1 MLFLYESVSDSK
13 GPKLSN
19 LVGYS
24 LPLWATLPLA
34 LYWAL
39 VVVIIIAED
48 REPTT
53 TLAWIL
59 ILIAF
64 PLIGMVVY
72 FFVGR
77 DWKHTVPKRASTRI
91 AKARMMEFMSD
102 VYEPYLGVQRSFI
115 AKHKGTLTERI
126 SKSIISEN
134 DAQPLPVRSI
144 DLYPSGQEFFDH
156 LKADLASAKRFI
168 HLQYFIWE
176 EDGLTADLIAIL
188 VERIKAGVEVRLTY
202 DWMGSIAYGKN
213 QLKDLKAAGA
223 HVSPDVIEIGSLN
236 YRNHRKI
243 AVIDGEIGYT
253 GGHNI
258 GQEYIDGGKAYPSW
272 RDTSLRITGPGV
284 AALQKWFAY
293 RWMTAHKGDDC
304 QFNAKY
310 FPAVD
315 EGLTIGDPLMV
326 QVVAQGVDDPYE
338 SARRTHMVA
347 ISGAKRIVRIQS
359 PYFVPGEGIYDS
371 MLNAAL
377 AGVEVHFMMTGWPD
391 HKSAFWA
398 AQSYWGKLIVAGGHV
413 YTYDAGF
420 FHAKTISVDS
430 EACAAGTLNMDLR
443 SLRLQRELML
453 WCFDPEKAKEQEAT
467 FERDKEKCTEI
478 TLEMLREM
486 GPYAKFR
493 NSASRLAANLL

>member
-1 MLFLYESVSDSK
+1 MSSLIRDGL
-13 GPKLSN
+13 PIWALIP
-19 LVGYS
+19 LV
-24 LPLWATLPLA
+24 A
-34 LYWAL
+34 YWAL
-39 VVVIIIAED
+39 VVIVIIAED

-59 ILIAF
+59 ILISF
-64 PLIGMVVY
+64 PIIGLVVY
-72 FFVGR
+72 FFAGR
-77 DWKHTVPKRASTRI
+77 DWKHTVPRRASTKM
-91 AKARMMEFMSD
+91 AKARMIEFMSE
-102 VYEPYLGVQRSFI
+102 VYEPYLDVQRRF
-115 AKHKGTLTERI
+115 AEKHEGTLTERI
-126 SKSIISEN
+126 SRSIVSEN
-134 DAQPLPVRSI
+134 DAQPLPVRTI

-156 LKADLASAKRFI
+156 LKEDLAGAKRFI

-176 EDGLTADLIAIL
+176 EDELTADLIAIL
-188 VERIKAGVEVRLTY
+188 IDRVKAGVEVQLTY
-202 DWMGSIAYGKN
+202 DWMGSIAYGKG
-213 QLKDLKAAGA
+213 QLKELKAAGA

-243 AVIDGEIGYT
+243 AVIDGDIGYT

-258 GQEYIDGGKAYPSW
+258 GQEYIDGGKSYPSW

-284 AALQKWFAY
+284 AGLQKWFAY
-293 RWMTAHKGDDC
+293 RWMTAHKGDDS
-304 QFNAKY
+304 QFDQKY

-315 EGLTIGDPLMV
+315 PALTVGDPLMV

-347 ISGAKRIVRIQS
+347 ISGARRIVRIQS

-377 AGVEVHFMMTGWPD
+377 SGVEVHFMMTGWPD

-398 AQSYWGKLIVAGGHV
+398 AQSYWYKFIVAGGHV

-453 WCFDPEKAKEQEAT
+453 WMFDPEKTREQEAT
-467 FERDKEKCTEI
+467 FDRDLENCTEV
-478 TLEMLREM
+478 TLDMLLKM
-486 GPYAKFR
+486 SAFQHFR
-493 NSASRLAANLL
+493 NSASRLGANLL

>member
-1 MLFLYESVSDSK
+1 VIADLQ
-13 GPKLSN
+13 N
-19 LVGYS
+19 YS
-24 LPLWATLPLA
+24 LPVWAWVPLI

-39 VVVIIIAED
+39 VVIIIIAED

-64 PLIGMVVY
+64 PLIGLIIY
-72 FFVGR
+72 FFAGR
-77 DWKHTVPKRASTRI
+77 DWKHTVPRRASTKM
-91 AKARMMEFMSD
+91 AKARMIEFMST
-102 VYEPYLGVQRSFI
+102 VYEPYVRVQKQFFAER
-115 AKHKGTLTERI
+115 AGTLAERV
-126 SKSIISEN
+126 SKSIVSEN
-134 DAQPLPVRSI
+134 DAQPLPVRSL

-156 LKADLASAKRFI
+156 LKPDLAAAKRFI

-176 EDGLTADLIAIL
+176 EDELTAELIAIL
-188 VERIKAGVEVRLTY
+188 IDRVNNGVEVRLTY

-213 QLKDLKAAGA
+213 QLKTLKAAGA
-223 HVSPDVIEIGSLN
+223 HVTPDVIEIGSLN

-293 RWMTAHKGDDC
+293 RWMTAHKGDAS
-304 QFNAKY
+304 QFDKKY
-310 FPAVD
+310 FPSVD
-315 EGLTIGDPLMV
+315 ESLTSGDPLMI

-347 ISGAKRIVRIQS
+347 ISGAKRVVRIQS

-371 MLNAAL
+371 MINAAL
-377 AGVEVHFMMTGWPD
+377 SGVEVHFMMTGWPD

-398 AQSYWGKLIVAGGHV
+398 AQSYWYRLVAAGGHV
-413 YTYDAGF
+413 YTYKAGF
-420 FHAKTISVDS
+420 MHAKTISVDS
-430 EACAAGTLNMDLR
+430 EVCAAGTLNMDLR

-453 WCFDPEKAKEQEAT
+453 WCFDPEKAREQEAT

-478 TLEMLREM
+478 TMDTLLHM
-486 GPYAKFR
+486 GPFVRFR
-493 NSASRLAANLL
+493 NSASRLGANLL